1 MRDNILI
8 IGNNSFIGINLFNFF
23 KEKKIKVK
31 KISFEQ
37 FKKINDKELFKFSII
52 INCSISNKYVK
63 NNYNYKNDFDLFI
76 ANKIKESEIKL
87 IFISTRK
94 VYYPKA
100 NISEANKCNP
110 ISNYANNKLITE
122 KKLENLLNKKLL
134 ILRVSNILGYKGKIS
149 KRKIHNTFLDI
160 FVKNIKQKK
169 VINNEKIFKDFIT
182 INQFAK
188 IVHKLIINK
197 SYGIF
202 NISFGRKVYLYKL
215 IDWLLKFNKNKL
227 NTKKLT
233 NFEKKKLE
241 FRSFFLNNTKLKK
254 KISINLDLDEIK
266 QECLKIS
273 KKIFYEKSL

>member
-1 MRDNILI
+1 MLKIL
-8 IGNNSFIGINLFNFF
+8 
-23 KEKKIKVK
+23 
-31 KISFEQ
+31 
-37 FKKINDKELFKFSII
+37 
-52 INCSISNKYVK
+52 
-63 NNYNYKNDFDLFI
+63 
-76 ANKIKESEIKL
+76 
-87 IFISTRK
+87 
-94 VYYPKA
+94 
-100 NISEANKCNP
+100 
-110 ISNYANNKLITE
+110 
-122 KKLENLLNKKLL
+122 
-134 ILRVSNILGYKGKIS
+134 S
-149 KRKIHNTFLDI
+149 K
-160 FVKNIKQKK
+160 KK

-188 IVHKLIINK
+188 IVHKLIIKK

-266 QECLKIS
+266 KECLKIS